1 MNKVTIITPA
11 TTANIGPG
19 FDTIGCALSI
29 YNKLTF
35 ETTDHDLKITGC
47 PLKYQNKENL
57 AYQAY
62 LLVFNHL
69 NKPVGGLNLTIDAN
83 IPTERGLG
91 SSAAM
96 IVAGALGA
104 NMILGNKL
112 NNQEILE
119 LCLKLESHP
128 DNIVPCLYGGLNASF
143 IQDTKIY
150 NIKYDISNK
159 IKLCA
164 FIPDFT
170 TNTKQART
178 IIPKQ
183 VTLQESVFN
192 ISHLAV
198 LLKALEINDKELINK
213 ALDDK
218 LHQPYRRLLINQYEQ
233 LRTLAL
239 QHGAYGFFI
248 SGSGPT
254 CIAIYE
260 DANFCEIMRNEL
272 DSFRDSWQIID
283 MKIDYKG
290 SRKVADHG

>member
-1 MNKVTIITPA
+1 MNKVTIMTPA

-19 FDTIGCALSI
+19 FDTIGCALAI

-35 ETTDHDLKITGC
+35 ERTDHDLKITGC
-47 PLKYQNKENL
+47 PIAYQNKDNL

-62 LLVFNHL
+62 LLVHKHL
-69 NKPVGGLNLTIDAN
+69 NESPGGLNLTIDAN
-83 IPTERGLG
+83 IPSERGLG

-104 NMILGNKL
+104 NVLLGNRL
-112 NNQEILE
+112 SNQELLE

-143 IQDTKIY
+143 IQDIKIY
-150 NIKYDISNK
+150 NIKYNISNK
-159 IKLCA
+159 LKLCA

-170 TNTKQART
+170 TNTQQART
-178 IIPKQ
+178 LLPKE
-183 VTLQESVFN
+183 VSLHASVFN
-192 ISHLAV
+192 LSHLAV
-198 LLKALEINDKELINK
+198 LLKALELNDQELISK

-218 LHQPYRRLLINQYEQ
+218 LHQPYRSLLINQYAQ
-233 LRTLAL
+233 LRTLVL
-239 QHGAYGFFI
+239 QHGAYAFFI

-260 DANFCEIMRNEL
+260 DIDFCQIMRNEL
-272 DSFRDSWQIID
+272 DSFDDSWQIID

-290 SRKVADHG
+290 SRKVEDHG

>member
-1 MNKVTIITPA
+1 MNKVTIMTPA

-19 FDTIGCALSI
+19 FDTIGCALAI

-35 ETTDHDLKITGC
+35 EKTDHDLKITGC
-47 PLKYQNKENL
+47 PTKYQNEENL

-62 LLVFNHL
+62 LLVFKHL
-69 NKPVGGLNLTIDAN
+69 NKSPGGLNLTINAN

-104 NMILGNKL
+104 NALLGDPL
-112 NNQEILE
+112 NNQELLE

-143 IQDTKIY
+143 IQNSKIY
-150 NIKYDISNK
+150 SIKYNISDK
-159 IKLCA
+159 LKLCA
-164 FIPDFT
+164 FIPNFT
-170 TNTKQART
+170 TNTQQART
-178 IIPKQ
+178 ILPKE
-183 VTLQESVFN
+183 VTLQDSVFN
-192 ISHLAV
+192 LSHLAV
-198 LLKALEINDKELINK
+198 LLKALETNDQELISK

-218 LHQPYRRLLINQYEQ
+218 LHQPYRYQLINQYEQ
-233 LRTLAL
+233 LKTLAL

-260 DANFCEIMRNEL
+260 YAYFCEIMRNEL
-272 DSFRDSWQIID
+272 DSFSDSWQIID

-290 SRKVADHG
+290 SRKVTDHG